1 MRRRLALRRD
11 GGDLPAPPGETEWN
25 KLGKFQGLTDVSLND
40 RGLAQAKDS
49 ARAALGWEHG
59 ALYSSSLTRTVQV
72 AEEIRKVTGTPIV
85 TQPGLRE
92 LSLGDLEGVTGAEM
106 REGWPELYASWRK
119 NPADVQMPN
128 GESLSQLQE
137 RAWQVIQDIERH
149 HADESGVVVVC
160 HNSIRPFLRIL
171 DIPGK
176 LTIAGLGTVHLE
188 ATVAWALVTYNCNSH
203 LSPENR

>member
-1 MRRRLALRRD
+1 MKFYLLRH
-11 GGDLPAPPGETEWN
+11 GETEWN

-49 ARAALGWEHG
+49 ARAALGWEHD

-149 HADESGVVVVC
+149 HADDSGVVVVC
-160 HNSIRPFLRIL
+160 HNFTIRTIICAIL
-171 DIPGK
+171 DIP
-176 LTIAGLGTVHLE
+176 LYNFHRMSLGLGALCTFESDSGVRR
-188 ATVAWALVTYNCNSH
+188 LVTYNCNSH